1 MRGALIR
8 SKAPSL
14 APLILL
20 LCPTQWPLMP
30 LCGNVC
36 YDGWGRLTPTG
47 RMLNCRMGTKWG
59 RTMATGYSTPS
70 FALRHQQ
77 SRPAT
82 AAPDE
87 FRVINNFQRQRFLG
101 AGHHWM
107 HRGSHSIQTDGDSD
121 ILERGDEIPW
131 KILIL
136 KGVEWDAMKVKN
148 SLILLS
154 FHHI

>member
-1 MRGALIR
+1 MGPPGSVILSLKEELETLTTFMLGTCPLCLVQLSTWSCCPDVRDERTLIP

-47 RMLNCRMGTKWG
+47 RMLNCRMGTKW
-59 RTMATGYSTPS
+59 TMATGYSTPS

-87 FRVINNFQRQRFLG
+87 FRVINNFQRWRFPCTRCTSASNG
-101 AGHHWM
+101 FGFRHY
-107 HRGSHSIQTDGDSD
+107 
-121 ILERGDEIPW
+121 
-131 KILIL
+131 
-136 KGVEWDAMKVKN
+136 
-148 SLILLS
+148 
-154 FHHI
+154 